1 MDKNKKEK
9 EFIIEKNNQSNER
22 QEKMINDMYHIIL
35 EFARN
40 NGENP
45 ETVKNNIMQNIIRF

>member
-1 MDKNKKEK
+1 MRNLLE
-9 EFIIEKNNQSNER
+9 SNER

-45 ETVKNNIMQNIIRF
+45 ETVKNNIMQNAMQ